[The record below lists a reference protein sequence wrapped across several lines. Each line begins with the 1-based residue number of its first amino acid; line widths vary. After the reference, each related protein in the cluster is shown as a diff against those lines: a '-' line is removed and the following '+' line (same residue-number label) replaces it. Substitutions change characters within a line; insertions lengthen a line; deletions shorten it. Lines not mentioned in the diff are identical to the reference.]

1 MFFAAVF
8 FSDICQLLD
17 QCCLS
22 QRIQIENAKID
33 EARVDQTKG
42 ESMAVYLLVTF

>member
-33 EARVDQTKG
+33 EVRVDKTG
-42 ESMAVYLLVTF
+42 